1 MSHSNNKDKILMAAA
16 MLVFGTIGLFVK
28 NIGFPSSF
36 ISFTRALI
44 GSIFIALFMLVS
56 GHGPDKKA
64 VLKNL
69 KLLIPSGIAMAF
81 NWICLFEAYRF
92 TGVAVGTLCYYMAPV
107 IVVILSP
114 VFLKEKLTV
123 INVSSVL
130 AAVIGA
136 VLISGVVSGS
146 AKSAKG
152 ILLGLAA
159 AALYST
165 IIMFNKFVKNLSP
178 IETTFVQLLTAAVT
192 MIPYI
197 LLTEDVTAFVF
208 DRRSVIFTLIVGIFH
223 TGIVYMIYFSS
234 VQKIPAQTTAVF
246 SYIDPVTAI
255 ILSAV
260 VLGERLDAVQL
271 IGTFLILAATLFNE
285 LAPIIRKKGSSL

>member
-1 MSHSNNKDKILMAAA
+1 MAFA
-16 MLVFGTIGLFVK
+16 MLVFGTLGPFVN

-36 ISFTRALI
+36 ISFARALTGSLFI
-44 GSIFIALFMLVS
+44 GIFMAVS
-56 GHGPDKKA
+56 GHGFDGRA
-64 VLKNL
+64 IVKNL

-92 TGVAVGTLCYYMAPV
+92 TGVAVATLCYYMAPV
-107 IVVILSP
+107 IVVLVSP
-114 VFLKEKLTV
+114 IILKERLTA
-123 INVSSVL
+123 IKGMSVL
-130 AAVIGA
+130 VAIIGA
-136 VLISGVVSGS
+136 VLISGVVTG
-146 AKSAKG
+146 ATKSVKG

-165 IIMFNKFVKNLSP
+165 VIVINKFVKELSP
-178 IETTFVQLLTAAVT
+178 VETTFVQLSVAAVT
-192 MIPYI
+192 MIPYV
-197 LLTEDVTAFVF
+197 LLTEDVAGFAFDTKSIV
-208 DRRSVIFTLIVGIFH
+208 FTLIVGVFH

-260 VLGERLDAVQL
+260 VLGERLDAVQI
-271 IGTFLILAATLFNE
+271 IGTVLILAATLFNE
-285 LAPIIRKKGSSL
+285 LAPMIREKIKRA

>member
-1 MSHSNNKDKILMAAA
+1 MAAA

-36 ISFTRALI
+36 ISFARALT

-56 GHGPDKKA
+56 GHGLDKKS

-107 IVVILSP
+107 IIVVLSP
-114 VFLKEKLTV
+114 VFLKEKLTA
-123 INVSSVL
+123 INVTSVL
-130 AAVIGA
+130 AAVVGA

-165 IIMFNKFVKNLSP
+165 VVMINKFVKNLSP

-197 LLTEDVTAFVF
+197 LMTEDITTFVF
-208 DRRSVIFTLIVGIFH
+208 DRRSVIFTLIVGVFH

-285 LAPIIRKKGSSL
+285 LASIIRKKGSSL

>member
-1 MSHSNNKDKILMAAA
+1 MAAA

-36 ISFTRALI
+36 ISFARALT
-44 GSIFIALFMLVS
+44 GSIFIALFMLFS
-56 GHGPDKKA
+56 GHGLDKKS

-107 IVVILSP
+107 IVVVLSP
-114 VFLKEKLTV
+114 VFLKEKLTA
-123 INVSSVL
+123 INVTSVL
-130 AAVIGA
+130 AAVVGA

-165 IIMFNKFVKNLSP
+165 VVMINKFVKNLSP
-178 IETTFVQLLTAAVT
+178 IETTFVQLSTAAVT

-197 LLTEDVTAFVF
+197 LLTEDVTTFVF
-208 DRRSVIFTLIVGIFH
+208 DKRSVIFTLIVGVFH

-234 VQKIPAQTTAVF
+234 VQKISAQTTAVF

>member
-1 MSHSNNKDKILMAAA
+1 MAAA

-36 ISFTRALI
+36 ISFARALI

-56 GHGPDKKA
+56 GHGLDKKA

-114 VFLKEKLTV
+114 IFLKEKLTV

-130 AAVIGA
+130 AAVVGA

-152 ILLGLAA
+152 ILFGLAA

-165 IIMFNKFVKNLSP
+165 VIMINKFVRNLSP

-197 LLTEDVTAFVF
+197 LLTEDVTEFVF
-208 DRRSVIFTLIVGIFH
+208 DRRPVIFTLIVGIFH

>member
-1 MSHSNNKDKILMAAA
+1 MAAA

-36 ISFTRALI
+36 ISFARALT
-44 GSIFIALFMLVS
+44 GSIFIALFMLFS
-56 GHGPDKKA
+56 GHGLDKKS

-92 TGVAVGTLCYYMAPV
+92 TGVSVGTLCYYMAPV

-114 VFLKEKLTV
+114 VFLKEKLTA
-123 INVSSVL
+123 INVTSVL
-130 AAVIGA
+130 AAVVGA

-152 ILLGLAA
+152 ILFGLAA

-165 IIMFNKFVKNLSP
+165 VVMINKFVKNLSP

-197 LLTEDVTAFVF
+197 LLTEDVTEFVF

>member
-1 MSHSNNKDKILMAAA
+1 MAAA

-36 ISFTRALI
+36 ISFARALT

-56 GHGPDKKA
+56 GHGLDKKS

-114 VFLKEKLTV
+114 VFLKEKLTA
-123 INVSSVL
+123 INVTSVL
-130 AAVIGA
+130 AAVVGA

-165 IIMFNKFVKNLSP
+165 VVMINKFVKNLSP
-178 IETTFVQLLTAAVT
+178 IETTFVQLSTAAVT

-197 LLTEDVTAFVF
+197 LLTEDITTFVF
-208 DRRSVIFTLIVGIFH
+208 DRRSVIFTLIVGVFH

-285 LAPIIRKKGSSL
+285 LAPIIKKKEE

>member
-1 MSHSNNKDKILMAAA
+1 MAAA

-36 ISFTRALI
+36 ISFARALT
-44 GSIFIALFMLVS
+44 GSIFIALFMLFS
-56 GHGPDKKA
+56 GHGLDKKS

-107 IVVILSP
+107 IVLVLSP

-123 INVSSVL
+123 INVTSVL
-130 AAVIGA
+130 AAVVGA

-152 ILLGLAA
+152 ILFGLAA

-165 IIMFNKFVKNLSP
+165 VVMINKFVKNLSP
-178 IETTFVQLLTAAVT
+178 IETTFVQLSTAAVA

-197 LLTEDVTAFVF
+197 LLTEDITTFVF
-208 DRRSVIFTLIVGIFH
+208 DRRSVIFTLIVGVFH

-271 IGTFLILAATLFNE
+271 IGTFLILTATLFNE

>member
-1 MSHSNNKDKILMAAA
+1 MAAA

-36 ISFTRALI
+36 ISFARALT
-44 GSIFIALFMLVS
+44 GSIFIALFMLVN
-56 GHGPDKKA
+56 GHGLDKKS

-107 IVVILSP
+107 IVVVLSS
-114 VFLKEKLTV
+114 VFLKEKLTA
-123 INVSSVL
+123 INVTSVL
-130 AAVIGA
+130 AAVVGA

-165 IIMFNKFVKNLSP
+165 VVMINKFVKNLSP
-178 IETTFVQLLTAAVT
+178 IETTFVQLSTAAVT

-197 LLTEDVTAFVF
+197 LLTEDITTFVF
-208 DRRSVIFTLIVGIFH
+208 DRRSVIFTLIVGVFH

>member
-1 MSHSNNKDKILMAAA
+1 MAAA

-36 ISFTRALI
+36 ISFARALI

-56 GHGPDKKA
+56 GHGLDKNA
-64 VLKNL
+64 VLKSL

-114 VFLKEKLTV
+114 IFLKEKLTA

-130 AAVIGA
+130 AAVVGA

-165 IIMFNKFVKNLSP
+165 VIMINKFVRNLSP

-197 LLTEDVTAFVF
+197 LLTEDVTEFVF

-285 LAPIIRKKGSSL
+285 LAPIFRKKGE

>member
-1 MSHSNNKDKILMAAA
+1 MAAA

-36 ISFTRALI
+36 ISFARALT

-56 GHGPDKKA
+56 GHGLDKKS

-114 VFLKEKLTV
+114 VFLKEKLTA
-123 INVSSVL
+123 INVTSVL
-130 AAVIGA
+130 AAVVGA

-165 IIMFNKFVKNLSP
+165 VVMINKFVKNLSP

-197 LLTEDVTAFVF
+197 LLTEDITTFVF

>member
-1 MSHSNNKDKILMAAA
+1 MAAA

-36 ISFTRALI
+36 ISFARALT

-56 GHGPDKKA
+56 GHGLDKKA

-114 VFLKEKLTV
+114 IFLKEKLTA

-165 IIMFNKFVKNLSP
+165 VIMINKFVRNLSP

-197 LLTEDVTAFVF
+197 LLTEDVTDFVF

>member
-1 MSHSNNKDKILMAAA
+1 MAAA

-36 ISFTRALI
+36 ISFARALT
-44 GSIFIALFMLVS
+44 GSIFIALFMLFS
-56 GHGPDKKA
+56 GHGLDKKS
-64 VLKNL
+64 VFKNL

-107 IVVILSP
+107 IVVVLSP
-114 VFLKEKLTV
+114 VFLKEKLTA
-123 INVSSVL
+123 INVTSVL
-130 AAVIGA
+130 AAVVGA

-165 IIMFNKFVKNLSP
+165 VIMINKFVRNLSP

-197 LLTEDVTAFVF
+197 LLTEDVTEFVF

>member
-1 MSHSNNKDKILMAAA
+1 MAAA

-36 ISFTRALI
+36 ISFARALT
-44 GSIFIALFMLVS
+44 GSIFIALFMLFS
-56 GHGPDKKA
+56 GHGLDKKS

-114 VFLKEKLTV
+114 VFLKEKLTA
-123 INVSSVL
+123 INVTSVL
-130 AAVIGA
+130 AAVVGA

-165 IIMFNKFVKNLSP
+165 VVMINKFVKILSP
-178 IETTFVQLLTAAVT
+178 IETTFVQLSTAAVT

-197 LLTEDVTAFVF
+197 LLTEDITTFVF
-208 DRRSVIFTLIVGIFH
+208 DRRSVIFTLIVGVFH
-223 TGIVYMIYFSS
+223 TGIVYTIYFSS

-285 LAPIIRKKGSSL
+285 LASIIRKKGSSL

>member
-1 MSHSNNKDKILMAAA
+1 MAAA

-36 ISFTRALI
+36 ISFARALT
-44 GSIFIALFMLVS
+44 GSIFIALFMLFS
-56 GHGPDKKA
+56 GHGLDKKS
-64 VLKNL
+64 VLKYL

-114 VFLKEKLTV
+114 VFLKEKLTA
-123 INVSSVL
+123 INVTSVL
-130 AAVIGA
+130 AAVVGA

-152 ILLGLAA
+152 ILFGLAA

-165 IIMFNKFVKNLSP
+165 VVMINKFVKNLSP
-178 IETTFVQLLTAAVT
+178 IETTFVQLSTAAVT

-197 LLTEDVTAFVF
+197 LLTEDITTFVF
-208 DRRSVIFTLIVGIFH
+208 DRRSVIFTLIVGVFH

>member
-1 MSHSNNKDKILMAAA
+1 MAAA

-36 ISFTRALI
+36 ISFARALT

-56 GHGPDKKA
+56 GHGLDKKS

-107 IVVILSP
+107 IVVVLSP
-114 VFLKEKLTV
+114 VFLKEKLTA
-123 INVSSVL
+123 INITSVL
-130 AAVIGA
+130 AAVVGA

-165 IIMFNKFVKNLSP
+165 VVMINKFVKNLSP

-197 LLTEDVTAFVF
+197 LLTEDVTTFVF
-208 DRRSVIFTLIVGIFH
+208 DRRSVIFTLIVGVFH

>member
-1 MSHSNNKDKILMAAA
+1 MAAA

-36 ISFTRALI
+36 ISFARALT
-44 GSIFIALFMLVS
+44 GSIFIALFMLFS
-56 GHGPDKKA
+56 GHGLDKKS
-64 VLKNL
+64 VFKNL

-107 IVVILSP
+107 IVVVLSS
-114 VFLKEKLTV
+114 VFLKEKLTA
-123 INVSSVL
+123 INVTSVL
-130 AAVIGA
+130 AAVVGA

-165 IIMFNKFVKNLSP
+165 VVMINKFVKNLSP

-197 LLTEDVTAFVF
+197 LMTEDITTFVF
-208 DRRSVIFTLIVGIFH
+208 DRRSVIFTLIVGVFH

>member
-1 MSHSNNKDKILMAAA
+1 MAAA

-36 ISFTRALI
+36 ISFARALT
-44 GSIFIALFMLVS
+44 GSIFIALFMLFS
-56 GHGPDKKA
+56 GHGLDKKS

-107 IVVILSP
+107 IVVVLSP
-114 VFLKEKLTV
+114 VFLKEKLTA
-123 INVSSVL
+123 INVTSVL
-130 AAVIGA
+130 AAVVGA

-146 AKSAKG
+146 AKSTKG

-165 IIMFNKFVKNLSP
+165 VVMINKFVKNLSP

-197 LLTEDVTAFVF
+197 LLTEDVTTFVF
-208 DRRSVIFTLIVGIFH
+208 DRRSVIFTLIVGVFH

>member
-1 MSHSNNKDKILMAAA
+1 MAAA

-36 ISFTRALI
+36 ISFARALT

-56 GHGPDKKA
+56 GHGLDKKS

-114 VFLKEKLTV
+114 VFLKEKLTA
-123 INVSSVL
+123 INVTSVL
-130 AAVIGA
+130 AAVVGA

-165 IIMFNKFVKNLSP
+165 VVMINKFVKNLSP
-178 IETTFVQLLTAAVT
+178 IETTFVQLSTAAVT

-197 LLTEDVTAFVF
+197 LLTEDITTFVF
-208 DRRSVIFTLIVGIFH
+208 DRRSVIFTLIVGVFH
-223 TGIVYMIYFSS
+223 TGIVYMMYFSS